1 MRATKPN
8 LTPQEAEQLVDTYA
22 DLILR
27 LSYTYLK
34 NTQDAQDICQT
45 VFLKFVEKPRTFRS
59 PEHEKAWIIRAAVL
73 AMTVTAG
80 AAGALKPAAEA
91 FSGLFGIVTPAQT
104 EVIDHIGYLIGA
116 SDTDNGITV
125 TADAIMADRYSYAV
139 VYSVVRADGSPLF
152 EGLDVYPGYTGPLP
166 VQFDDWSLELPGF
179 HGGAHGTCYFVDQD
193 PTDPAIQF
201 VDTMTLDAPLPQ
213 GTAKVRLAGLH
224 RIEYD
229 ESNGEIRKADSIPG
243 RWDLAFEFRTE
254 DCSADLPAG
263 QTFDL
268 NGTEVTLESVVLSP
282 LSLQVSYTVDGGR
295 YDGALPLLV
304 NLRNGTAVDM
314 SNAGCAISPGEDRTF
329 CQKGDVFETILPM
342 EDVVSVTVGDIEIP
356 VN

>member
-1 MRATKPN
+1 MKDFPPPARIRGERAFGKEARATKPN

-73 AMTVTAG
+73 ALTVTAG

-104 EVIDHIGYLIGA
+104 EVIDHIGYPIGA

-152 EGLDVYPGYTGPLP
+152 EGLEDPLT
-166 VQFDDWSLELPGF
+166 VQFDDWDLNVADF
-179 HGGAHGTCYFVDQD
+179 QGGGHGTCLSWSICETARPLIC
-193 PTDPAIQF
+193 PTPDVPF
-201 VDTMTLDAPLPQ
+201 PP
-213 GTAKVRLAGLH
+213 
-224 RIEYD
+224 E
-229 ESNGEIRKADSIPG
+229 
-243 RWDLAFEFRTE
+243 RTE
-254 DCSADLPAG
+254 HSARKGPSLKP
-263 QTFDL
+263 
-268 NGTEVTLESVVLSP
+268 SSP
-282 LSLQVSYTVDGGR
+282 WRTWSASPWG
-295 YDGALPLLV
+295 
-304 NLRNGTAVDM
+304 
-314 SNAGCAISPGEDRTF
+314 ISR
-329 CQKGDVFETILPM
+329 
-342 EDVVSVTVGDIEIP
+342 SR
-356 VN
+356 